1 MNIGQ
6 FWFKNLG
13 LGTTKPTSMLYTRL
27 NQYKT
32 YIWQNYNKQ
41 KYCQGCIINR
51 GYTTVYVA
59 TLEQYQS
66 NIFFIIPSS
75 ANVDVLDTYEGTI
88 NYFFV
93 CEWFFEELCK
103 FMSFNRYIDT
113 TRSVGVNRYVDL
125 VIYVWLEV
133 GAYCPSVEL
142 REFTAGFRCIA

>member
-1 MNIGQ
+1 MQSFLNLKNSLTSILVNIGQ

-13 LGTTKPTSMLYTRL
+13 LGTTKPTNMLYTRL

-75 ANVDVLDTYEGTI
+75 ANFEFVLQYTFYVSYVLVPYLRQQVSNRLCISFWTALQI
-88 NYFFV
+88 NDHYT
-93 CEWFFEELCK
+93 E
-103 FMSFNRYIDT
+103 
-113 TRSVGVNRYVDL
+113 
-125 VIYVWLEV
+125 VW
-133 GAYCPSVEL
+133 A
-142 REFTAGFRCIA
+142 R